1 MSENKPIKEKRV
13 NQFNL
18 MLKES
23 ELELLNRNSEKKG
36 YANKSDYIRELIEKD
51 AADRE
56 IGEGEAFFRKQLA
69 ESRQMLNKL
78 NRSMRLFLAVFL
90 IILIIIVVGAGF
102 ILLYST

>member
-1 MSENKPIKEKRV
+1 MSEKKTTKEKRV

-23 ELELLNRNSEKKG
+23 ELELLKRNSEKKG
-36 YANKSDYIRELIEKD
+36 YTNKSDYIRDLIEKD
-51 AADRE
+51 VANRE
-56 IGEGEAFFRKQLA
+56 IGQGEAFFRKQLA

-78 NRSMRLFLAVFL
+78 NRSIRLFLVVFL

>member
-1 MSENKPIKEKRV
+1 MSENKPTKEKRV

-23 ELELLNRNSEKKG
+23 ELELLNQGAEKNG
-36 YANKSDYIRELIEKD
+36 FSNKSDYIRTLIEKD
-51 AADRE
+51 AVDRE
-56 IGEGEAFFRKQLA
+56 KGEGEAFVRKQLA

-78 NRSMRLFLAVFL
+78 NRSIRLFLVVFL
-90 IILIIIVVGAGF
+90 IILIIILVGTGF

>member
-1 MSENKPIKEKRV
+1 MGENKPTKEKRV

-23 ELELLNRNSEKKG
+23 ELERLNRNSDKKG
-36 YANKSDYIRELIEKD
+36 YENKSDYIRDLIEKD

-69 ESRQMLNKL
+69 ESRQMLKKL
-78 NRSMRLFLAVFL
+78 NRSIRLFLVVFL
-90 IILIIIVVGAGF
+90 IILTIIVIGAGF